1 MVMQNF
7 IKRMEINFHLIWIK
21 TNLLEFIDDLGYRM
35 ERGGGGG
42 GGRGRGRGRR
52 GGRGWLVLDEIW
64 NSIDFRTDEDELVKM
79 NSLRFWIGKYWKCSE
94 EEEEEEGGR
103 SEKEDDRGGGG
114 EASREKE
121 VLISEQTKIPNGEY
135 KFDEWDWFI
144 FLWRSVKILLVEQ
157 GRKGHLP
164 GEDLKDMDR

>member
-7 IKRMEINFHLIWIK
+7 IKRMKINFHLIWIK
-21 TNLLEFIDDLGYRM
+21 TNLLEFIDDLGYCM
-35 ERGGGGG
+35 ERGGGG

-52 GGRGWLVLDEIW
+52 GWLVLDEIW
-64 NSIDFRTDEDELVKM
+64 NAIDFRTDEDELIKM

-94 EEEEEEGGR
+94 EEEEEEGR
-103 SEKEDDRGGGG
+103 SEKEDSRGGGGG

-121 VLISEQTKIPNGEY
+121 VLIGEQTKIPNGEY

-144 FLWRSVKILLVEQ
+144 FLWRSVKILLVQQ
-157 GRKGHLP
+157 GRKRAEGHLS
-164 GEDLKDMDR
+164 GKDLKDMDR